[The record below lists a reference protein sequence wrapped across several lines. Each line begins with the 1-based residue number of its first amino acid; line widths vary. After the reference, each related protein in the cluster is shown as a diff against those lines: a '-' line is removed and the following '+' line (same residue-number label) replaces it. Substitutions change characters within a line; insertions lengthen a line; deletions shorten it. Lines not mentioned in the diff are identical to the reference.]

1 MRSRLSFPALAFAA
15 ALLLSLLAHG
25 PAGAQ
30 PAPPTPPPI
39 SVKGGNASLTTS
51 AASAN
56 VALPS
61 SNLTFSVV
69 QLINDG
75 ANELFY
81 NLGTTS
87 GVTAASTNAPLPAGA
102 SVALFVGQNT
112 FVAAIS
118 PGGAS
123 TLRVIQWNGAPAYAR
138 AGSSGGGGGAVSSV
152 SNTDGTITASP
163 TTGAVVVSV
172 ANMIYP
178 ANDNTVQG
186 SMGLGV
192 GALAGQTAAAA
203 NYQNTA
209 FGYQALNG
217 TMTTAGFQ
225 NVAIGYK
232 ALNALT
238 SGAGNVAIGTN
249 ALLINTTGGG
259 NMALGVGALSSNV
272 SGTNSVAIGGTA
284 LNLATSG
291 NNIAIGRSAS
301 SILTAG
307 TSTVVIGTQ
316 AGQFSTGSSN
326 TIIGNVAGTG
336 VNGSTTGGNNVF
348 IGANAGLAF
357 TTAASNICI
366 GLSACSTLAGG
377 AGNIII
383 GAGANGTVPTAGTSS
398 FLNIGGT
405 IQAND
410 LATLELD
417 FNVTLASTATFA
429 KRINSISHMYKTV
442 VTGNAG
448 AATIT
453 GVAPGAGQSGII
465 AACGTNAGT
474 GALYAGA
481 GTSTT
486 YAKLLDN
493 LGTGVTGC

>member
-15 ALLLSLLAHG
+15 ALLLSLLGAVPG
-25 PAGAQ
+25 GAQ

-123 TLRVIQWNGAPAYAR
+123 TLRVIQWNGAPTYAR

-172 ANMIYP
+172 ANMVYP
-178 ANDNTVQG
+178 ANDSTPQA
-186 SMGLGV
+186 SMGWGV
-192 GALAGQTAAAA
+192 SALSGQTAAAA

-209 FGYQALNG
+209 VGYQTMVG
-217 TMTTAGFQ
+217 TLTTGGTG
-225 NVAIGYK
+225 NVAVGYK
-232 ALNALT
+232 ALNANT
-238 SGAGNVAIGTN
+238 SGAGNVAIGNN

-259 NMALGVGALSSNV
+259 NMA
-272 SGTNSVAIGGTA
+272 IGGTA
-284 LNLATSG
+284 LASNIAG
-291 NNIAIGRSAS
+291 NNNVAVGVTALNLNTASSNTAIGRSALS
-301 SILTAG
+301 VV
-307 TSTVVIGTQ
+307 TSGNSNVAIGTQ
-316 AGQFSTGSSN
+316 AGQFNTGSNSVFV
-326 TIIGNVAGTG
+326 GSSSGLG
-336 VNGSTTGGNNVF
+336 VNGTSTGGSNTM
-348 IGANAGLAF
+348 IGQQAGLAI
-357 TTAASNICI
+357 TSGASNTCI
-366 GLSACSTLAGG
+366 GNTACNTLTSG
-377 AGNIII
+377 AGNILI
-383 GAGANGTVPTAGTSS
+383 GAGRQVPTAGTSS
-398 FLNIGGT
+398 YLDIGGT

-417 FNVTLASTATFA
+417 FNVTLASTTTFA
-429 KRINSISHMYKTV
+429 KRVNSISHMYKTV

-486 YAKLLDN
+486 YVKLLDN